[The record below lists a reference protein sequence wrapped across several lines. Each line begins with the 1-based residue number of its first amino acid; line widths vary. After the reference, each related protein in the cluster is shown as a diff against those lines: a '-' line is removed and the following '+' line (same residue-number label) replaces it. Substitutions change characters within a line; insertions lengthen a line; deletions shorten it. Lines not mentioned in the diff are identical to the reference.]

1 MELSNTSKLFLACTA
16 STHCSLKLEFF
27 NELDEVIPSWKPS
40 TRISPVW
47 MASNVFVDE
56 APDVRKFC
64 IFIGAF
70 YPLTLADELE
80 LFDFEGTDFFLS
92 LGHFNIVVSTDDDSL
107 VNNIRGYCIS
117 NSIPFELWKGVNGDF
132 NIANIESRGMK
143 ERDIESALGALSHLA
158 RTNSKISSKVEA
170 SEFVSLMASSITRAN
185 SHNHG
190 MLDKLTKLTNVVNGA
205 FLVSLSETCGEATT
219 RYLIKTNSALS
230 RFCSQAFS
238 GTSPIAYTECH
249 FWYHSLLG
257 VGLANIA
264 LQNLVDYIDDT
275 LGQTLFIDRLE
286 ACASI
291 YTGVKDLRSKS
302 ANLEYWKEISGQ
314 ILAEGLGGT
323 EIPIISYFSGRD
335 GYLSDHHYISAP
347 LNSIAQCASIHWSLN
362 TLTHE
367 ICHIF
372 LQEVM
377 ETLFPVDEEV
387 TDGLRYSFDRAI
399 ELVEAEEDVALSL
412 LDRIRQL
419 LLTSV
424 LVSSDSNKT
433 YGEGDILSSKKANLH
448 SIKDHLRNKNREL
461 EEILVHIL
469 DFQLFYGGKSERYVT
484 SIWNTWSVLPDIDYR
499 IKDYIVRT
507 ACALLCSE
515 LNRHT
520 KTTVDDCLNE
530 ILKSLEEISSDDFGY
545 IKLAESILADVEMR
559 STISKEVS
567 NYIPTI
573 KVAKY
578 ILYDKNFNVQLFTNS
593 FDSKLFPRGV
603 LTTHKFKNPLEFINA
618 NLLKVKNVEVD
629 SLWMLINLAFRI
641 DKYRA

>member
-1 MELSNTSKLFLACTA
+1 MELSYTSKLFLACAA
-16 STHCSLKLEFF
+16 STPCNLKLEFF

-47 MASNVFVDE
+47 MANNEFVDE
-56 APDVRKFC
+56 APDVRRFC

-107 VNNIRGYCIS
+107 VNKIRGYCIS
-117 NSIPFELWKGVNGDF
+117 NSIPFELWSGVNGDF

-143 ERDIESALGALSHLA
+143 GRDIESTLGSLSHLA

-190 MLDKLTKLTNVVNGA
+190 MLDKLTKLTNVVSGA
-205 FLVSLSETCGEATT
+205 FLDSLTETCGEATT

-275 LGQTLFIDRLE
+275 LGQTLFIDRLK

-291 YTGVKDLRSKS
+291 YAGIRDLRSKS
-302 ANLEYWKEISGQ
+302 ANLEYWKGISGQ
-314 ILAEGLGGT
+314 IMTEGSGGT

-367 ICHIF
+367 MCHIF

-387 TDGLRYSFDRAI
+387 TNGLRYSFDRAI
-399 ELVEAEEDVALSL
+399 ELMETEEDGALSL

-424 LVSSDSNKT
+424 LVSSDSYKINS
-433 YGEGDILSSKKANLH
+433 EGDILSSKADLY

-469 DFQLFYGGKSERYVT
+469 DFQLFYGGRSEKYVK

-499 IKDYIVRT
+499 ITDYIVRT
-507 ACALLCSE
+507 ACALLCLE
-515 LNRHT
+515 LDRHT

-530 ILKSLEEISSDDFGY
+530 ILESLKEISSDDFGY
-545 IKLAESILADVEMR
+545 IEHAVNILTDDEMR
-559 STISKEVS
+559 SSITREVS
-567 NYIPTI
+567 NHIPTI

-603 LTTHKFKNPLEFINA
+603 LTTHKFKNPLEFINE
-618 NLLKVKNVEVD
+618 NLSKVKNVEAD

-641 DKYRA
+641 DKYRV